1 MFPIC
6 GATCTGERGLA
17 ASFTPYDVIATAA
30 SLSTVILKLAAAG
43 WLIVRRSRRG
53 SDAAMASQ
61 LLLSEATRR
70 FNEPK
75 GTALVAGMVAA
86 PGRRKP

>member
-6 GATCTGERGLA
+6 GATCTGERELT
-17 ASFTPYDVIATAA
+17 ASFTSFGVVAAAA
-30 SLSTVILKLAAAG
+30 SLSTVILMLAAAG

-53 SDAAMASQ
+53 LDAAMASQ
-61 LLLSEATRR
+61 LLPSEATRR

-75 GTALVAGMVAA
+75 RAALVAGMA
-86 PGRRKP
+86 PPTGGRKP

>member
-1 MFPIC
+1 MYLIC
-6 GATCTGERGLA
+6 GATCTGERELT
-17 ASFTPYDVIATAA
+17 ASFTSFGVVAAAA
-30 SLSTVILKLAAAG
+30 SLSTVILMLAAAG

-70 FNEPK
+70 FNE
-75 GTALVAGMVAA
+75 LAGMTAA
-86 PGRRKP
+86 TGGRKP